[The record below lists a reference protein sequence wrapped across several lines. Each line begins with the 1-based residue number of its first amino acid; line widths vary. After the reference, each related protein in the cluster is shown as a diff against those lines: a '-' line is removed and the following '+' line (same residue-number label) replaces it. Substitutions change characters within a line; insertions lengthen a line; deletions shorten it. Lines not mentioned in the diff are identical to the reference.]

1 MQTGQIISK
10 LRAESGLSQ
19 EALASK
25 LFVSRELV
33 SKWEIGKRQPD
44 YKTVLKLA
52 EIFGVSADTII
63 ERNTGFL
70 EKISELIP
78 ENTDENALEE
88 KLNKFLG
95 TLKDRDRSVFLRR
108 YYYLE
113 EIPEI
118 CSHYNISAHA
128 VRTILMRTRN
138 KLKKYFNEEEHQ

>member
-1 MQTGQIISK
+1 MKTGQIIFK
-10 LRAESGLSQ
+10 LRTAAGLSQ

-33 SKWEIGKRQPD
+33 SKWENSERQPD
-44 YKTVLKLA
+44 YKTVLKMS
-52 EIFGVSADTII
+52 EIFGVPADSII
-63 ERNTGFL
+63 ERSTCFL

-78 ENTDENALEE
+78 DNTDEKNIEE
-88 KLNKFLG
+88 KLNIFLG

-118 CSHYNISAHA
+118 CSHYGISAHA
-128 VRTILMRTRN
+128 VRTVLMRTRK
-138 KLKKYFNEEEHQ
+138 KLKKYFDEEEHQ